1 MPESLFTPFQSQVTG
16 MQREVNGMYLY
27 SVIYLE
33 ISKRTVVARG
43 KDRSDPAYGGEL
55 REGSLKL

>member
-1 MPESLFTPFQSQVTG
+1 
-16 MQREVNGMYLY
+16 MQREVNGTYFY